1 MKKRK
6 KEKERMEEKEECVI
20 CGHETKYLKSTPI
33 NQRKYYVEG
42 TGQLCR
48 GCYGKIYYHNKYY

>member
-20 CGHETKYLKSTPI
+20 CGHGTKYLKSTPI
-33 NQRKYYVEG
+33 QEREHYVKG
-42 TGQLCR
+42 CGQLCEN
-48 GCYGKIYYHNKYY
+48 CYSKIY